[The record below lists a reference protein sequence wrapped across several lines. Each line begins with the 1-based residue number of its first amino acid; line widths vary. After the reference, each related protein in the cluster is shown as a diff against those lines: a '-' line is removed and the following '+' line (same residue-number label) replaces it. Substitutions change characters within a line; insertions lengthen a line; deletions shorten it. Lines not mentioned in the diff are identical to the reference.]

1 MRLSMG
7 GFVVEVRGVDKGF
20 KYVVGRVNV
29 SVGLVVEGGY
39 RWVWFNSTFM
49 HENGSIILESSHRF
63 RLGSFNEIFDE
74 EGRWAGPLPYIAY
87 VDLERPVVE
96 VISLRFQTQN
106 ACPIYSERDLEI
118 LENVSRLLGS
128 PIRYERVPFGE
139 KAVIRDP
146 WGVSV
151 TEGAVAILY
160 NCLVFAL
167 YSLFLNPTAP
177 SPGYSRGGLYFGPE
191 RTVVARPI
199 DEAWFL
205 DVGRV
210 WVGADGIAL
219 AEVEFQPLPP
229 WVEERLQRFFVLA
242 LHPSVIPSPELL
254 EGVGKLNTSET
265 LFLKSPP
272 GLLRGSR
279 AVYDAYTGFLLEAN
293 ISVSIPSIVQDYLT
307 AFVYPIFAPEAYIG
321 FYLPWPLKPVFDPSI
336 LGDLDYR
343 VYANTTRIHVWLA
356 SVEGGLGGVEVSLPP
371 GGDPLSP
378 ALALAALSALAGVL
392 LVVARSGLED

>member
-1 MRLSMG
+1 M
-7 GFVVEVRGVDKGF
+7 
-20 KYVVGRVNV
+20 
-29 SVGLVVEGGY
+29 
-39 RWVWFNSTFM
+39 
-49 HENGSIILESSHRF
+49 
-63 RLGSFNEIFDE
+63 
-74 EGRWAGPLPYIAY
+74 
-87 VDLERPVVE
+87 DLERPVVE
-96 VISLRFQTQN
+96 VISLMFQTQI

-118 LENVSRLLGS
+118 LENISRLLGS

-146 WGVSV
+146 WGDVVESP
-151 TEGAVAILY
+151 GAIAILY
-160 NCLVFAL
+160 NCLEFAL
-167 YSLFLNPTAP
+167 YSLFLDPTAP

-205 DVGRV
+205 DVGRI

-219 AEVEFQPLPP
+219 AEVEFQPLSP
-229 WVEERLQRFFVLA
+229 WGGERTNRFFVLA

-254 EGVGKLNTSET
+254 EGVGKLNVSET
-265 LFLKSPP
+265 LFLESFP

-293 ISVSIPSIVQDYLT
+293 ISVLTVEESLT
-307 AFVYPIFAPEAYIG
+307 AFVYPIFAPEAYSV
-321 FYLPWPLKPVFDPSI
+321 FYSPVPLKPVFDPSI
-336 LGDLDYR
+336 LGNLDYR